1 MKKLIVLL
9 STLITILSFSFVN
22 GTYSAKKSNGSSTS
36 EMTIICRNGKIMSV
50 SFDEK
55 MANGNSLKLSDN
67 FFANQTLSLSQSI
80 RERNTIDGVKIDLGN
95 NNYSSD
101 FKELFRFLEDKAKK
115 GEVGSFRL

>member
-1 MKKLIVLL
+1 
-9 STLITILSFSFVN
+9 
-22 GTYSAKKSNGSSTS
+22 
-36 EMTIICRNGKIMSV
+36 MSV

-67 FFANQTLSLSQSI
+67 FFASQTLSLSQSI

>member
-1 MKKLIVLL
+1 
-9 STLITILSFSFVN
+9 
-22 GTYSAKKSNGSSTS
+22 
-36 EMTIICRNGKIMSV
+36 MTIICRNGKIMSV

>member
-1 MKKLIVLL
+1 
-9 STLITILSFSFVN
+9 
-22 GTYSAKKSNGSSTS
+22 
-36 EMTIICRNGKIMSV
+36 MTIICRNGKIMSV

-67 FFANQTLSLSQSI
+67 FFASQTLNLSQSI

-115 GEVGSFRL
+115 GEAGSFRL